1 MSCSATSV
9 GTMPAPERTSSGSPT
24 SVRSRLSCALT
35 AGCVDERRIA
45 ARETL
50 RSEITVWKTLTR

>member
-1 MSCSATSV
+1 
-9 GTMPAPERTSSGSPT
+9 MPLPARTSSGSPI
-24 SVRSRLSCALT
+24 SARSRLSCALT
-35 AGCVDERRIA
+35 TGWVEDRCIA